1 MTSDRAKRME
11 RHVTDSYSPLNILAV
26 SQNDNRVVLSAQDFE
41 KLLVCRDIVLFALNS
56 KKDVPY
62 HLVEKAIASFS

>member
-62 HLVEKAIASFS
+62 HLVEKVMASFS